1 MYLMFGKTTL
11 YFSFFL
17 FTFCSFFSFGQVDY
31 LVGHDI
37 QKGEELFKANCT
49 SCHKLGDEKKAR
61 LIGPGLNVEIFEEY
75 TQEWLIEWIR
85 NSSALIETGDEQAI
99 AIFEEYNQSVM
110 TAFPTLSDDDVRDI
124 LAYIENPPVE
134 EVAVVEVVENKD
146 VKSENV
152 STQTLLILVI
162 ALVSVF
168 GFLTFLKNSLKK
180 ASNIEETIFQGLK
193 KWVSS
198 NIAIVLIVVHLGVLV
213 VIVIGW
219 QSLSKIGI
227 SQNYKPAQPIEFSH
241 KLHAGEQGIDCNYCH
256 SSARKSK
263 HSGIPSANVC
273 MNCHANIVE
282 GPVHGTKEIAKIY
295 KAVGYDVDSRSYIE
309 GYEQQPI
316 KWVRIHNLPNHA
328 YFNHSQH
335 VVAGNIECQECHG
348 AIEEMDVVY
357 QKEKLTMG
365 WCINCHRD
373 SKIDLDNPYYHE
385 YDDWVEKHKK
395 ADLTVED
402 IGGLECG
409 KCHY

>member
-1 MYLMFGKTTL
+1 MFNKLIL
-11 YFSFFL
+11 YFSL
-17 FTFCSFFSFGQVDY
+17 FYLTLGLNFSHSQVDY

-75 TQEWLIEWIR
+75 TEQWLIDWIR
-85 NSSALIETGDEQAI
+85 NSSALIESGDEQAI

-110 TAFPTLSDDDVRDI
+110 TAFPTFSDDDIRDV

-134 EVAVVEVVENKD
+134 EVAIVEVESMEVVEE
-146 VKSENV
+146 KSVNN
-152 STQTLLILVI
+152 TTLLLIILI
-162 ALVSVF
+162 LFSAL
-168 GFLTFLKNSLKK
+168 GFLLFIKSSLKK
-180 ASNIEETIFQGLK
+180 ASNIDETVFQGFK
-193 KWVSS
+193 KLVTS
-198 NIAIVLIVVHLGVLV
+198 NLALV
-213 VIVIGW
+213 VIVAHLFVLALLVVGW

-227 SQNYKPAQPIEFSH
+227 TQNYQPAQPIEFSH
-241 KLHAGEQGIDCNYCH
+241 KVHAGQQGIDCNYCH
-256 SSARKSK
+256 SSARKGK
-263 HSGIPSANVC
+263 HSNIPSANVC

-282 GPVHGTKEIAKIY
+282 GPKHGTKEIAKIY

-357 QKEKLTMG
+357 QQEKLTMG

-385 YDDWVEKHKK
+385 YDEWVEKHKK
-395 ADLTVED
+395 ADLSVED

>member
-1 MYLMFGKTTL
+1 MFNKLIL
-11 YFSFFL
+11 YFSL
-17 FTFCSFFSFGQVDY
+17 FYLTLGLNYSHSQVDY

-75 TQEWLIEWIR
+75 TEQWLIDWIR
-85 NSSALIETGDEQAI
+85 NSSALIESGDEQAI

-110 TAFPTLSDDDVRDI
+110 TAFPTFSDDDVRDI

-134 EVAVVEVVENKD
+134 EVAIVEEESKEIIEK
-146 VKSENV
+146 KSISN
-152 STQTLLILVI
+152 TTLLLI
-162 ALVSVF
+162 ALTLLSIL
-168 GFLTFLKNSLKK
+168 GFLIFIKNFIKK
-180 ASNIEETIFQGLK
+180 ASNIEETFFQGFK
-193 KWVSS
+193 KLVLS
-198 NIAIVLIVVHLGVLV
+198 NLALVIIIVHVFVLALV
-213 VIVIGW
+213 VIGW

-227 SQNYKPAQPIEFSH
+227 TQNYKPAQPIEFSH
-241 KLHAGEQGIDCNYCH
+241 KVHAGEQGIDCNYCH
-256 SSARKSK
+256 SSARKGK
-263 HSGIPSANVC
+263 HSNIPSANVC

-282 GPVHGTKEIAKIY
+282 GPKHGTKEIAKIY

-357 QKEKLTMG
+357 QQEKLTMG

-385 YDDWVEKHKK
+385 YDEWVEKHKK
-395 ADLTVED
+395 ADLSVED

>member
-1 MYLMFGKTTL
+1 MLNKTAL
-11 YFSFFL
+11 YFTFF
-17 FTFCSFFSFGQVDY
+17 FWAFCSISSYAQVDY

-37 QKGEELFKANCT
+37 EKGEELYKANCT
-49 SCHKLGDEKKAR
+49 ACHRIGDYKSAR
-61 LIGPGLNVEIFEEY
+61 LIGPGLNEDIFNKYSE
-75 TQEWLIEWIR
+75 QWLIDWIR
-85 NSSALIETGDEQAI
+85 NSSALIESGDEQAV
-99 AIFEEYNQSVM
+99 AIFEEFNQSVM
-110 TAFPTLSDDDVRDI
+110 TAFPTFSDEDIKDI
-124 LAYIENPPVE
+124 LAYIEKPPVE
-134 EVAVVEVVENKD
+134 EVAIVEVLDVEEVQKESIN
-146 VKSENV
+146 
-152 STQTLLILVI
+152 TQSLILI
-162 ALVSVF
+162 ALVLFSIL
-168 GFLTFLKNSLKK
+168 GFLVFIKNSLKK
-180 ASNIEETIFQGLK
+180 ASKIEETIFQGIK
-193 KWVSS
+193 KWVFS
-198 NIAIVLIVVHLGVLV
+198 NLVIVIIVAHLGVLTLV
-213 VIVIGW
+213 VLGW

-227 SQNYKPAQPIEFSH
+227 SQNYQPAQPIEFSH
-241 KLHAGEQGIDCNYCH
+241 KVHAGQQGIDCNYCH

-282 GPVHGTKEIAKIY
+282 GPKHGTKEIAKIY

-309 GYEQQPI
+309 GYEEQPI
-316 KWVRIHNLPNHA
+316 KWIRIHNLPDLA

-335 VVAGNIECQECHG
+335 VVAGGLECQECHG

-373 SKIDLDNPYYHE
+373 TKIDLDNPYYHG
-385 YDDWVEKHKK
+385 YSDWIEKHKK

>member
-1 MYLMFGKTTL
+1 MFNKLIL
-11 YFSFFL
+11 YFSL
-17 FTFCSFFSFGQVDY
+17 FYLTLGLNFSHSQVDY

-75 TQEWLIEWIR
+75 TEQWLIDWIR
-85 NSSALIETGDEQAI
+85 NSSALIESGDEQAI

-110 TAFPTLSDDDVRDI
+110 TAFPTFSDDDIRDI

-134 EVAVVEVVENKD
+134 EVAIVEEDSKEIID
-146 VKSENV
+146 KKSISN
-152 STQTLLILVI
+152 TTLLLI
-162 ALVSVF
+162 ALTLLSIL
-168 GFLTFLKNSLKK
+168 GFLIFIKNFIKK
-180 ASNIEETIFQGLK
+180 ASNIEETFFQGFK
-193 KWVSS
+193 KLVLS
-198 NIAIVLIVVHLGVLV
+198 NLALVIIIVHVFVLALV
-213 VIVIGW
+213 VIGW

-227 SQNYKPAQPIEFSH
+227 TQNYKPAQPIEFSH
-241 KLHAGEQGIDCNYCH
+241 KVHAGEQGIDCNYCH
-256 SSARKSK
+256 SSARKGK
-263 HSGIPSANVC
+263 HSNIPSANVC

-282 GPVHGTKEIAKIY
+282 GPKHGTKEIAKIY

-357 QKEKLTMG
+357 QQEKLTMG

-385 YDDWVEKHKK
+385 YDEWVEKHKK
-395 ADLTVED
+395 ADLSVED

>member
-1 MYLMFGKTTL
+1 MFKKTTL
-11 YFSFFL
+11 YCLLILLIFSSL
-17 FTFCSFFSFGQVDY
+17 SMHGQVDY
-31 LVGHDI
+31 LEGHDVN
-37 QKGEELFKANCT
+37 KGEELFKANCT

-75 TQEWLIEWIR
+75 TEEWLISWIK
-85 NSSALIETGDEQAI
+85 NSSAMIESGDEQAI

-124 LAYIENPPVE
+124 LAYIERPPIVEVE
-134 EVAVVEVVENKD
+134 EVVVLESSD
-146 VKSENV
+146 SEKESISSQNMIFIIV
-152 STQTLLILVI
+152 GLLSFLVFILY
-162 ALVSVF
+162 
-168 GFLTFLKNSLKK
+168 LKNSLKT
-180 ASNIEETIFQGLK
+180 ASKIEVSFFQGLK
-193 KWVSS
+193 EWVL
-198 NIAIVLIVVHLGVLV
+198 NNFTLVLIVLHLGVLFLV
-213 VIVIGW
+213 VLGW

-227 SQNYKPAQPIEFSH
+227 QQNYKPAQPIEFSH
-241 KLHAGEQGIDCNYCH
+241 KLHAGVNGIDCNYCH

-295 KAVGYDVDSRSYIE
+295 KAVGYDVDSRTYIE

-316 KWVRIHNLPNHA
+316 KWVRIHNLPDLA

-335 VVAGNIECQECHG
+335 VVAGNIDCQDCHG
-348 AIEEMDVVY
+348 PIEEMDVVY
-357 QKEKLTMG
+357 QQEKLTMG

-373 SKIDLDNPYYHE
+373 TKIDLDNPYYHE
-385 YDDWVEKHKK
+385 YNDWVEKHKK
-395 ADLTVED
+395 VDLTVEN

>member
-1 MYLMFGKTTL
+1 MH
-11 YFSFFL
+11 
-17 FTFCSFFSFGQVDY
+17 GQVDY
-31 LVGHDI
+31 LEGHDVN
-37 QKGEELFKANCT
+37 KGEELFKANCT

-75 TQEWLIEWIR
+75 TEEWLISWIK
-85 NSSALIETGDEQAI
+85 NSSAMIESGDEQAI

-124 LAYIENPPVE
+124 LAYIERPPIVEVE
-134 EVAVVEVVENKD
+134 EVVVLESSD
-146 VKSENV
+146 SEKESISSQNMIFIIV
-152 STQTLLILVI
+152 GLLSFLVFILY
-162 ALVSVF
+162 
-168 GFLTFLKNSLKK
+168 LKNSLKT
-180 ASNIEETIFQGLK
+180 ASKIEVSFFQGLK
-193 KWVSS
+193 EWVL
-198 NIAIVLIVVHLGVLV
+198 NNFTLVLIVLHLGVLFLV
-213 VIVIGW
+213 VLGW

-227 SQNYKPAQPIEFSH
+227 QQNYKPAQPIEFSH
-241 KLHAGEQGIDCNYCH
+241 KLHAGVNGIDCNYCH

-295 KAVGYDVDSRSYIE
+295 KAVGYDVDSRTYIE

-316 KWVRIHNLPNHA
+316 KWVRIHNLPDLA

-335 VVAGNIECQECHG
+335 VVAGNIDCQDCHG
-348 AIEEMDVVY
+348 PIEEMDVVY
-357 QKEKLTMG
+357 QQEKLTMG

-373 SKIDLDNPYYHE
+373 TKIDLDNPYYHE
-385 YDDWVEKHKK
+385 YNDWVEKHKK
-395 ADLTVED
+395 VDLTVEN

>member
-1 MYLMFGKTTL
+1 MFNKLIL
-11 YFSFFL
+11 YFSL
-17 FTFCSFFSFGQVDY
+17 FYLTLGLNYSHSQVDY

-75 TQEWLIEWIR
+75 TEQWLIDWIR
-85 NSSALIETGDEQAI
+85 NSSALIESGDEQAI

-110 TAFPTLSDDDVRDI
+110 TAFPTFSDDDVRDI

-134 EVAVVEVVENKD
+134 EVAVVEEESKEIIET
-146 VKSENV
+146 KSISN
-152 STQTLLILVI
+152 TILLLIALTLLSIL
-162 ALVSVF
+162 
-168 GFLTFLKNSLKK
+168 GFLIFIKNFIKK
-180 ASNIEETIFQGLK
+180 ASNIEETFFQGFK
-193 KWVSS
+193 KLVLS
-198 NIAIVLIVVHLGVLV
+198 NLALVIIIAHVFVLV
-213 VIVIGW
+213 LVVIGW

-227 SQNYKPAQPIEFSH
+227 TQNYKPAQPIEFSH
-241 KLHAGEQGIDCNYCH
+241 KVHAGEQGIDCNYCH
-256 SSARKSK
+256 SSARKGK
-263 HSGIPSANVC
+263 HSNIPSANVC

-282 GPVHGTKEIAKIY
+282 GPKHGTKEIAKIY

-385 YDDWVEKHKK
+385 YDEWVEKHKK
-395 ADLTVED
+395 ADLSVED

>member
-1 MYLMFGKTTL
+1 MFNKLIL
-11 YFSFFL
+11 YFSL
-17 FTFCSFFSFGQVDY
+17 FYLTLGLNFSHSQVDY

-75 TQEWLIEWIR
+75 TEQWLIDWIR
-85 NSSALIETGDEQAI
+85 NSSALIESGDEQAI

-110 TAFPTLSDDDVRDI
+110 TAFPTFSDDDIKDI
-124 LAYIENPPVE
+124 LAYIGNPPVE
-134 EVAVVEVVENKD
+134 EVAIVEEESKEIIET
-146 VKSENV
+146 KSISN
-152 STQTLLILVI
+152 TTLLLVALTLLSIL
-162 ALVSVF
+162 
-168 GFLTFLKNSLKK
+168 GFLIFIKNFIKK
-180 ASNIEETIFQGLK
+180 ASNIEETFFQGFK
-193 KWVSS
+193 KLVLS
-198 NIAIVLIVVHLGVLV
+198 NLALVIIIVHVFVLALV
-213 VIVIGW
+213 VIGW

-227 SQNYKPAQPIEFSH
+227 TQNYKPAQPIEFSH
-241 KLHAGEQGIDCNYCH
+241 KVHAGEQGIDCNYCH
-256 SSARKSK
+256 SSARKGK
-263 HSGIPSANVC
+263 HSNIPSANVC

-282 GPVHGTKEIAKIY
+282 GPKHGTKEIAKIY

-357 QKEKLTMG
+357 QQEKLTMG

-385 YDDWVEKHKK
+385 YDEWVEKHKK
-395 ADLTVED
+395 ADLSVED

>member
-1 MYLMFGKTTL
+1 MLKRSTL
-11 YFSFFL
+11 YFLLIFL
-17 FTFCSFFSFGQVDY
+17 FFSPTLTRGQVDY
-31 LVGHDI
+31 LEGHDV

-61 LIGPGLNVEIFEEY
+61 LIGPGLNLEIFEEY
-75 TQEWLIEWIR
+75 TEEWLISWIK
-85 NSSALIETGDEQAI
+85 NSSAMIESGDEQAI
-99 AIFEEYNQSVM
+99 AIFEAYNQSVM

-124 LAYIENPPVE
+124 LAYIENPPV
-134 EVAVVEVVENKD
+134 VEVEEIIAVESSDSESSD
-146 VKSENV
+146 VSLNNLV
-152 STQTLLILVI
+152 VIIIGLLAFLMFIL
-162 ALVSVF
+162 
-168 GFLTFLKNSLKK
+168 FLKNSLKK
-180 ASNIEETIFQGLK
+180 ASKIDETLFQGVK
-193 KWVSS
+193 KWVFS
-198 NIAIVLIVVHLGVLV
+198 NLVIVIIVAHLGVLTLV
-213 VIVIGW
+213 VLGW

-227 SQNYKPAQPIEFSH
+227 SQNYQPAQPIEFSH
-241 KLHAGEQGIDCNYCH
+241 KVHAGQQGIDCNYCH

-282 GPVHGTKEIAKIY
+282 GPTHGTKEIAKIY

-316 KWVRIHNLPNHA
+316 KWIRIHNLPDLA

-335 VVAGNIECQECHG
+335 VVAGGLECQECHG

-373 SKIDLDNPYYHE
+373 TKIDLDNPYYHG
-385 YDDWVEKHKK
+385 YSDWIEKHKK

>member
-1 MYLMFGKTTL
+1 MFNKLIL
-11 YFSFFL
+11 YFSL
-17 FTFCSFFSFGQVDY
+17 FYLTLGLNFSHSQVDY

-75 TQEWLIEWIR
+75 TEQWLIDWIR
-85 NSSALIETGDEQAI
+85 NSSALIESGDEQAI

-110 TAFPTLSDDDVRDI
+110 TAFPTFSDDDIRDV

-134 EVAVVEVVENKD
+134 EVAIVEVESMEVVEE
-146 VKSENV
+146 KSVNN
-152 STQTLLILVI
+152 TTLLLIILI
-162 ALVSVF
+162 LFSAL
-168 GFLTFLKNSLKK
+168 GFLLFIKSSLKK
-180 ASNIEETIFQGLK
+180 ASNIDETVFQGFK
-193 KWVSS
+193 KLVTS
-198 NIAIVLIVVHLGVLV
+198 NLALV
-213 VIVIGW
+213 VIIAHLFVLALLVVGW

-227 SQNYKPAQPIEFSH
+227 TQNYQPAQPIEFSH
-241 KLHAGEQGIDCNYCH
+241 KVHAGQQGIDCNYCH
-256 SSARKSK
+256 SSARKGK
-263 HSGIPSANVC
+263 HSNIPSANVC

-282 GPVHGTKEIAKIY
+282 GPKHGTKEIAKIY

-357 QKEKLTMG
+357 QQEKLTMG

-385 YDDWVEKHKK
+385 YDEWVEKHKK
-395 ADLTVED
+395 ADLSVED

>member
-1 MYLMFGKTTL
+1 MFNKLIL
-11 YFSFFL
+11 YFSL
-17 FTFCSFFSFGQVDY
+17 FYLTLGLNFSHSQVDY

-75 TQEWLIEWIR
+75 TEQWLIDWIR
-85 NSSALIETGDEQAI
+85 NSSALIESGDEQAI

-110 TAFPTLSDDDVRDI
+110 TAFPTFSDDDIRDV

-134 EVAVVEVVENKD
+134 EVAIVEVESMEVVEE
-146 VKSENV
+146 KSVDN
-152 STQTLLILVI
+152 TTLLLIILI
-162 ALVSVF
+162 LFSAL
-168 GFLTFLKNSLKK
+168 GFLLFIKSSLKK
-180 ASNIEETIFQGLK
+180 ASNIDETVFQGFK
-193 KWVSS
+193 KLVTS
-198 NIAIVLIVVHLGVLV
+198 NLALV
-213 VIVIGW
+213 VIIAHLFVLALLVVGW

-227 SQNYKPAQPIEFSH
+227 TQNYQPAQPIEFSH
-241 KLHAGEQGIDCNYCH
+241 KVHAGQQGIDCNYCH
-256 SSARKSK
+256 SSARKGK
-263 HSGIPSANVC
+263 HSNIPSANVC

-282 GPVHGTKEIAKIY
+282 GPKHGTKEIAKIY

-357 QKEKLTMG
+357 QQEKLTMG

-385 YDDWVEKHKK
+385 YDEWVEKHKK
-395 ADLTVED
+395 ADLSVED

>member
-1 MYLMFGKTTL
+1 MLKRSTL
-11 YFSFFL
+11 YFLLIFL
-17 FTFCSFFSFGQVDY
+17 VFSPTLTRGQVDY
-31 LVGHDI
+31 LEGHDV

-61 LIGPGLNVEIFEEY
+61 LIGPGLNLEIFEEY
-75 TQEWLIEWIR
+75 TEEWLISWIK
-85 NSSALIETGDEQAI
+85 NSSAMIENGDEQAI

-124 LAYIENPPVE
+124 LAYIESPPVVEVE
-134 EVAVVEVVENKD
+134 EVVVLDSLDSESNDISSDNLVVIIIG
-146 VKSENV
+146 
-152 STQTLLILVI
+152 LL
-162 ALVSVF
+162 
-168 GFLTFLKNSLKK
+168 GFLLFILFLKNSLKK
-180 ASNIEETIFQGLK
+180 ASKIDETLFQGVK
-193 KWVSS
+193 RWVLS
-198 NIAIVLIVVHLGVLV
+198 NFALVLIALHLGVLV
-213 VIVIGW
+213 LIVIGW

-227 SQNYKPAQPIEFSH
+227 QQNYKPAQPIEFSH
-241 KLHAGEQGIDCNYCH
+241 KLHAGVNGIDCNYCH

-295 KAVGYDVDSRSYIE
+295 EAVGYDVDSRTYIE
-309 GYEQQPI
+309 GYEQKPI
-316 KWVRIHNLPNHA
+316 KWVRIHNLPDLA

-335 VVAGNIECQECHG
+335 VVAGNIDCQECHG
-348 AIEEMDVVY
+348 PIEEMDVVY
-357 QKEKLTMG
+357 QQEKLTMG

-373 SKIDLDNPYYHE
+373 TKIDLDNPYYHE
-385 YDDWVEKHKK
+385 YNDWVEKHKK
-395 ADLTVED
+395 VDLTVEN

>member
-1 MYLMFGKTTL
+1 MFNKLIL
-11 YFSFFL
+11 YFSL
-17 FTFCSFFSFGQVDY
+17 FYLTLGLNFSHSQVDY

-37 QKGEELFKANCT
+37 QKGEALFKANCT

-75 TQEWLIEWIR
+75 TEQWLIDWIR
-85 NSSALIETGDEQAI
+85 NSSALIESGDEQAI

-110 TAFPTLSDDDVRDI
+110 TAFPTFSDDDIKDI

-134 EVAVVEVVENKD
+134 EVAIVEEESKEIIET
-146 VKSENV
+146 KSISN
-152 STQTLLILVI
+152 TTLLLVALTLLSIL
-162 ALVSVF
+162 
-168 GFLTFLKNSLKK
+168 GFLIFIKNFIKK
-180 ASNIEETIFQGLK
+180 ASNIEETFFQGFK
-193 KWVSS
+193 KLVLS
-198 NIAIVLIVVHLGVLV
+198 NLALVIIIVHVFVLALV
-213 VIVIGW
+213 VIGW

-227 SQNYKPAQPIEFSH
+227 TQNYKPAQPIEFSH
-241 KLHAGEQGIDCNYCH
+241 KVHAGEQGIDCNYCH
-256 SSARKSK
+256 SSARKGK
-263 HSGIPSANVC
+263 HSNIPSANVC

-282 GPVHGTKEIAKIY
+282 GPKHGTKEIAKIY

-357 QKEKLTMG
+357 QQEKLTMG

-385 YDDWVEKHKK
+385 YDEWVEKHKK
-395 ADLTVED
+395 ADLSVED

>member
-1 MYLMFGKTTL
+1 MLNKTVL
-11 YFSFFL
+11 YFTFF
-17 FTFCSFFSFGQVDY
+17 FWAFCSISSYAQVDY

-37 QKGEELFKANCT
+37 EKGEELYKANCT
-49 SCHKLGDEKKAR
+49 ACHRIGDYKSAR
-61 LIGPGLNVEIFEEY
+61 LIGPGLNEDIFNKYSE
-75 TQEWLIEWIR
+75 QWLIDWIR
-85 NSSALIETGDEQAI
+85 NSSALIESGDEQAV
-99 AIFEEYNQSVM
+99 AIFEEFNQSVM
-110 TAFPTLSDDDVRDI
+110 TAFPTFSDEDIKDI
-124 LAYIENPPVE
+124 LAYIEKPPVE
-134 EVAVVEVVENKD
+134 EVAIVEVLDVEEVQKESIN
-146 VKSENV
+146 
-152 STQTLLILVI
+152 TQSLILI
-162 ALVSVF
+162 ALVLFSIL
-168 GFLTFLKNSLKK
+168 GFLVFIKNSLKK
-180 ASNIEETIFQGLK
+180 ASKIEETIFQGFK

-198 NIAIVLIVVHLGVLV
+198 NLVIVIIVAHLGVLTLV
-213 VIVIGW
+213 VLGW

-227 SQNYKPAQPIEFSH
+227 SQNYQPAQPIEFSH
-241 KLHAGEQGIDCNYCH
+241 KVHAGQQGIDCNYCH

-282 GPVHGTKEIAKIY
+282 GPKHGTKEIAKIY

-309 GYEQQPI
+309 GYEEQPI
-316 KWVRIHNLPNHA
+316 KWIRIHNLPDLA

-335 VVAGNIECQECHG
+335 VVAGGLECQECHG

-373 SKIDLDNPYYHE
+373 TKIDLDNPYYHG
-385 YDDWVEKHKK
+385 YSDWIEKHKK

>member
-1 MYLMFGKTTL
+1 MFNKLIL
-11 YFSFFL
+11 YFSL
-17 FTFCSFFSFGQVDY
+17 FYLTLGLNFSHSQVDY

-75 TQEWLIEWIR
+75 TEQWLIDWIR
-85 NSSALIETGDEQAI
+85 NSSALIESGDEQAI

-110 TAFPTLSDDDVRDI
+110 TAFPTFSDDDIRDI

-134 EVAVVEVVENKD
+134 EVAIVEEESKEIIET
-146 VKSENV
+146 KSISN
-152 STQTLLILVI
+152 TTLLLI
-162 ALVSVF
+162 ALTLLSVL
-168 GFLTFLKNSLKK
+168 GFLIFIKNFIKK
-180 ASNIEETIFQGLK
+180 ASNIEETFFQGFK
-193 KWVSS
+193 KLVLS
-198 NIAIVLIVVHLGVLV
+198 NLALVIIIVHVFVLALV
-213 VIVIGW
+213 VIGW

-227 SQNYKPAQPIEFSH
+227 TQNYKPAQPIEFSH
-241 KLHAGEQGIDCNYCH
+241 KVHAGEQGIDCNYCH
-256 SSARKSK
+256 SSARKGK
-263 HSGIPSANVC
+263 HSNIPSANVC

-282 GPVHGTKEIAKIY
+282 GPKHGTKEIAKIY

-357 QKEKLTMG
+357 QQEKLTMG

-385 YDDWVEKHKK
+385 YDEWVEKHKK
-395 ADLTVED
+395 ADLSVED

>member
-1 MYLMFGKTTL
+1 MFNKLIL
-11 YFSFFL
+11 YFSL
-17 FTFCSFFSFGQVDY
+17 FYLTLGLNFTHSQVDY

-75 TQEWLIEWIR
+75 TEQWLIDWIR
-85 NSSALIETGDEQAI
+85 NSSALIESGDEQAI

-110 TAFPTLSDDDVRDI
+110 TAFPTFSDDDIRDV

-134 EVAVVEVVENKD
+134 EVAIVEVESMEVVEE
-146 VKSENV
+146 KSVNN
-152 STQTLLILVI
+152 TTLLLIILI
-162 ALVSVF
+162 LFSAL
-168 GFLTFLKNSLKK
+168 GFLLFIKSSLKK
-180 ASNIEETIFQGLK
+180 ASNIDETVFQGFK
-193 KWVSS
+193 KLVTS
-198 NIAIVLIVVHLGVLV
+198 NLALVIIIAHLFVLALLV
-213 VIVIGW
+213 VGW

-227 SQNYKPAQPIEFSH
+227 TQNYQPAQPIEFSH
-241 KLHAGEQGIDCNYCH
+241 KVHAGQQGIDCNYCH
-256 SSARKSK
+256 SSARKGK
-263 HSGIPSANVC
+263 HSNIPSANVC

-282 GPVHGTKEIAKIY
+282 GPKHGTKEIAKIY

-357 QKEKLTMG
+357 QQEKLTMG

-385 YDDWVEKHKK
+385 YDEWVEKHKK
-395 ADLTVED
+395 ADLSVED

>member
-1 MYLMFGKTTL
+1 MLNKTVL
-11 YFSFFL
+11 YFTFF
-17 FTFCSFFSFGQVDY
+17 FWAFCSIFSYAQVDY

-37 QKGEELFKANCT
+37 EKGEELYKANCT
-49 SCHKLGDEKKAR
+49 ACHRIGDYKSAR
-61 LIGPGLNVEIFEEY
+61 LIGPGLNEDIFNKYSE
-75 TQEWLIEWIR
+75 QWLIDWIR
-85 NSSALIETGDEQAI
+85 NSSALIESGDEQAV
-99 AIFEEYNQSVM
+99 AIFEEFNQSVM
-110 TAFPTLSDDDVRDI
+110 TAFPTFSDEDIKDI
-124 LAYIENPPVE
+124 LAYIEKPPVE
-134 EVAVVEVVENKD
+134 EVAVVETLDVEVAQDQPVN
-146 VKSENV
+146 
-152 STQTLLILVI
+152 TQLLLLIVLF
-162 ALVSVF
+162 LFSVL
-168 GFLTFLKNSLKK
+168 GFLVFIKNSLKK
-180 ASNIEETIFQGLK
+180 ASKIEETIFQGIK
-193 KWVSS
+193 KWVFS
-198 NIAIVLIVVHLGVLV
+198 NLVIVIIVAHLGVLTLV
-213 VIVIGW
+213 VLGW

-227 SQNYKPAQPIEFSH
+227 SQNYQPAQPIEFSH
-241 KLHAGEQGIDCNYCH
+241 KVHAGQQGIDCNYCH

-282 GPVHGTKEIAKIY
+282 GPTHGTKEIAKIY

-309 GYEQQPI
+309 GYEEQPI
-316 KWVRIHNLPNHA
+316 KWIRIHNLPDLA

-335 VVAGNIECQECHG
+335 VVAGGLECQECHG

-373 SKIDLDNPYYHE
+373 TKIDLDNPYYHG
-385 YDDWVEKHKK
+385 YSDWIEKHKK

>member
-1 MYLMFGKTTL
+1 MFNKLIL
-11 YFSFFL
+11 YFSL
-17 FTFCSFFSFGQVDY
+17 FYLTLGLNYSHSQVDY

-75 TQEWLIEWIR
+75 TEQWLIDWIR
-85 NSSALIETGDEQAI
+85 NSSALIESGDEQAI

-110 TAFPTLSDDDVRDI
+110 TAFPTFSDDDVRDI

-134 EVAVVEVVENKD
+134 EVAIVEVESKEIIET
-146 VKSENV
+146 KSISN
-152 STQTLLILVI
+152 TTLLLI
-162 ALVSVF
+162 ALTLVSIL
-168 GFLTFLKNSLKK
+168 GFLIFIKNFIKK
-180 ASNIEETIFQGLK
+180 ASNIDETFFQGFK
-193 KWVSS
+193 KLILS
-198 NIAIVLIVVHLGVLV
+198 NLALVIIIAHIFVLALV
-213 VIVIGW
+213 VVGW

-227 SQNYKPAQPIEFSH
+227 TQNYKPAQPIEFSH
-241 KLHAGEQGIDCNYCH
+241 KVHAGEQGIDCNYCH
-256 SSARKSK
+256 SSARKGK
-263 HSGIPSANVC
+263 HSNIPSANVC

-282 GPVHGTKEIAKIY
+282 GPKHGTKEIAKIY

-357 QKEKLTMG
+357 QQEKLTMG

-385 YDDWVEKHKK
+385 YDEWVEKHKK
-395 ADLTVED
+395 ADLSVED

>member
-1 MYLMFGKTTL
+1 MLNKTVL
-11 YFSFFL
+11 YFTFF
-17 FTFCSFFSFGQVDY
+17 FWAFCSISSYAQVDY

-37 QKGEELFKANCT
+37 EKGEELYKANCT
-49 SCHKLGDEKKAR
+49 ACHRIGDYKSAR
-61 LIGPGLNVEIFEEY
+61 LIGPGLNEDIFNKYSE
-75 TQEWLIEWIR
+75 QWLIDWIR
-85 NSSALIETGDEQAI
+85 NSSALIESGDEQAV
-99 AIFEEYNQSVM
+99 AIFEEFNQSVM
-110 TAFPTLSDDDVRDI
+110 TAFPTFSDEDIKDI
-124 LAYIENPPVE
+124 LAYIEKPPVE
-134 EVAVVEVVENKD
+134 EVAIVEVLDVEEVQKESIN
-146 VKSENV
+146 
-152 STQTLLILVI
+152 TQSLILI
-162 ALVSVF
+162 ALVLFSIL
-168 GFLTFLKNSLKK
+168 GFLVFIKNSLKK
-180 ASNIEETIFQGLK
+180 ASKIEETIFQGFK
-193 KWVSS
+193 KWVL
-198 NIAIVLIVVHLGVLV
+198 NNLVIVIIVAHLGVLTLV
-213 VIVIGW
+213 VLGW

-227 SQNYKPAQPIEFSH
+227 SQNYQPAQPIEFSH
-241 KLHAGEQGIDCNYCH
+241 KVHAGQQGIDCNYCH

-282 GPVHGTKEIAKIY
+282 GPKHGTKEIAKIY

-309 GYEQQPI
+309 GYEEQPI
-316 KWVRIHNLPNHA
+316 KWIRIHNLPDLA

-335 VVAGNIECQECHG
+335 VVAGGLECQECHG

-373 SKIDLDNPYYHE
+373 TKIDLDNPYYHG
-385 YDDWVEKHKK
+385 YSDWIEKHKK

>member
-1 MYLMFGKTTL
+1 MFNKLIL
-11 YFSFFL
+11 YFSL
-17 FTFCSFFSFGQVDY
+17 FYLTLGLNFSHSQVDY

-75 TQEWLIEWIR
+75 TEQWLIDWIR
-85 NSSALIETGDEQAI
+85 NSSALIESGDEQAI

-110 TAFPTLSDDDVRDI
+110 TAFPTFSDDDVRDI

-134 EVAVVEVVENKD
+134 EVAVVEEESKEIIET
-146 VKSENV
+146 KSISN
-152 STQTLLILVI
+152 TILLLIALTLLSIL
-162 ALVSVF
+162 
-168 GFLTFLKNSLKK
+168 GFLIFIKNFIKK
-180 ASNIEETIFQGLK
+180 ASNIEETFFQGFK
-193 KWVSS
+193 KLVLS
-198 NIAIVLIVVHLGVLV
+198 NLALVIIIAHVFVLV
-213 VIVIGW
+213 LVVIGW

-227 SQNYKPAQPIEFSH
+227 TQNYKPAQPIEFSH
-241 KLHAGEQGIDCNYCH
+241 KVHAGEQGIDCNYCH
-256 SSARKSK
+256 SSARKGK
-263 HSGIPSANVC
+263 HSNIPSANVC

-282 GPVHGTKEIAKIY
+282 GPKHGTKEIAKIY

-385 YDDWVEKHKK
+385 YDEWVEKHKK
-395 ADLTVED
+395 ADLSVED